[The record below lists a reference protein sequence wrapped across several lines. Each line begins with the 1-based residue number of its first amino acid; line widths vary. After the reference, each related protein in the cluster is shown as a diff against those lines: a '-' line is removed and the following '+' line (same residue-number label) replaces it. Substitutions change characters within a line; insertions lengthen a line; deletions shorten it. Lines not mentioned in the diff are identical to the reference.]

1 MPSDAPLKLMV
12 IMSST
17 RPGRVGLP
25 VAKWFYETALE
36 NGSFEVDFCDL
47 LDVNLP
53 MVDEP
58 NHPRLKQYVHQHTR
72 DWSARV
78 DAADAFVIV
87 TPEYNHGMTSALK
100 NAIDYLHSEWHYK
113 ACGFVSYGGGSGGMR
128 AVEGCKPVMTCLRVM
143 PVFETVGIAG
153 FANMIK
159 DGVFEAP
166 DAAKKAAVAM
176 LDELKRWAGP
186 LRMLRENEAA
196 QA

>member
-47 LDVNLP
+47 LELNLP
-53 MVDEP
+53 MLDEP
-58 NHPRLKQYVHQHTR
+58 NHPRLKQYEHQHTK

-100 NAIDYLHSEWHYK
+100 NAIDFLHSEWHYK
-113 ACGFVSYGGGSGGMR
+113 TCGFVSYGGVSGGTR
-128 AVEGCKPVMTCLRVM
+128 SVEGIKPVVTCLRIM
-143 PVFETVGIAG
+143 PVFETVAIAG

-159 DGVFEAP
+159 DGEFQAGDP
-166 DAAKKAAVAM
+166 QRNAAGAM
-176 LDELKRWAGP
+176 LSELKRWAGP
-186 LRMLRENEAA
+186 LRMLRETEAA
-196 QA
+196 KA